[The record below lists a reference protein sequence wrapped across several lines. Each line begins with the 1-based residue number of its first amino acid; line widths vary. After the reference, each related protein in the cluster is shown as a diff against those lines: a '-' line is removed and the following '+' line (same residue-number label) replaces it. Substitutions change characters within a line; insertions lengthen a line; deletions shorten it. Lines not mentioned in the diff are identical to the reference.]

1 MNKNMRWPCPKL
13 GGIPQLMATSE
24 IAWWFQP
31 LLDHHRAD
39 LDCRSTRVMSL
50 AHCSAFCDVGG
61 PRVEGR
67 TLTVVLALCWS
78 LEFSST
84 QMEST
89 YIFVGALWNQCNWLC
104 WWFGTA
110 YCVVRILPSIR
121 SIHLSIYPSIYIYIY
136 LVGGLTHFLWLSI
149 YWEFHHPN
157 WRTPSFVRGVGLKPP
172 TRFTR
177 GYIPL
182 SGL

>member
-121 SIHLSIYPSIYIYIY
+121 SIHLSIYPYIYIYIW
-136 LVGGLTHFLWLSI
+136 LVVWHIFYDFPYIGNFIIPTDELHHLSEGLGWNHQPGLLEGI
-149 YWEFHHPN
+149 FH
-157 WRTPSFVRGVGLKPP
+157 
-172 TRFTR
+172 
-177 GYIPL
+177 
-182 SGL
+182 